1 MYSTL
6 LLLVNHILFNDYL
19 DYKSRSLELIF
30 LMLIFTKCIFILICA
45 KSNVHS
51 LKIVR
56 SIMLFINLLENCI
69 STIKKEK
76 ISLDSM

>member
-30 LMLIFTKCIFILICA
+30 LMLVFTKCIFILICA
-45 KSNVHS
+45 KSSVHS